1 MNTPSTSE
9 EAGRWKEFE
18 IKLEE
23 LSDAEGNGHASQ
35 GPSPPPTRTSSRR
48 RNPVK
53 RFEFGELAEVKT
65 EEYNDVKQDFGY
77 DKEQGMEENEHD
89 DEVNMEE
96 LEQDVKEFRDNLPY
110 VEYHDGLQWQFMVDR
125 INEGHDPLNYGSQLW
140 RHFRD
145 HYKNQS
151 LIWNKALLSYISRC
165 RRVLLPNLQI
175 MPFDMEA
182 KAALYQSLEY
192 PVPKEFREE
201 LITATGIELSPSGYV
216 EEYANRLPEI
226 ILQSHPPYKSSIGL
240 TSTTT
245 YSTLR
250 EPEGWHQI
258 PEDDRTP
265 WSDLEDRQILE
276 WVRAQAVDP
285 ETGRLTKILVPRKM
299 TEAMEY
305 WKKYREKHKTDRGLR
320 TLVTRFKYLREDLIN
335 STAIDTR
342 MKLELYYILSKPVDV
357 EAGEMFKA
365 FSILVIDEV
374 ARIRFA
380 LAVDYLLGRTDGE
393 LIDEDQYS
401 FFYDIRMLRKLVGR
415 SKVFDK
421 NDPDEQIEI
430 GRQIMKTIGQREWH
444 EQQAMGACSNST
456 KFPYCGPAK
465 QLPKTL
471 KRSNQQSAH
480 SSYLQSPKRQV
491 NVFETISGI
500 DFDKDVQQGPSSSM
514 ASNPAVKL
522 SDAMKTVEMS
532 ISVVKMHI
540 ARFHAEL
547 RTASVT
553 MTDERRLQCLTE
565 IEQLTRMFRLSG
577 KHALT
582 PPEPPKPAKPLKQP
596 KENKTN

>member
-1 MNTPSTSE
+1 M
-9 EAGRWKEFE
+9 R
-18 IKLEE
+18 E
-23 LSDAEGNGHASQ
+23 LQN
-35 GPSPPPTRTSSRR
+35 
-48 RNPVK
+48 
-53 RFEFGELAEVKT
+53 
-65 EEYNDVKQDFGY
+65 EY
-77 DKEQGMEENEHD
+77 
-89 DEVNMEE
+89 
-96 LEQDVKEFRDNLPY
+96 FRDDLPF

-125 INEGHDPLNYGSQLW
+125 INEGHDPLNYGPKLW
-140 RHFRD
+140 RLFRD
-145 HYKNQS
+145 HYNNQP
-151 LIWNKALLSYISRC
+151 LIRNKTLSGYISRC
-165 RRVLLPNLQI
+165 RRVLIPNIHI
-175 MPFDMEA
+175 MPFDIEV

-258 PEDDRTP
+258 PEDDRSP
-265 WSDLEDRQILE
+265 WNDLEDRQILE

-285 ETGRLTKILVPRKM
+285 ETGRLTKIVVPRKM

-320 TLVTRFKYLREDLIN
+320 TLATRFKHLREDLIN

-357 EAGEMFKA
+357 EAGEIFKA
-365 FSILVIDEV
+365 FSILVIDEE

-380 LAVDYLLGRTDGE
+380 LAVEYLLGRTDGE
-393 LIDEDQYS
+393 IIDEDQYA

-415 SKVFDK
+415 S
-421 NDPDEQIEI
+421 N
-430 GRQIMKTIGQREWH
+430 
-444 EQQAMGACSNST
+444 
-456 KFPYCGPAK
+456 GPAK
-465 QLPKTL
+465 QLSKTL

-491 NVFETISGI
+491 KIFETISGI
-500 DFDKDVQQGPSSSM
+500 DFDEDVQQGPSSSIHPSS
-514 ASNPAVKL
+514 SNPAVKL

-547 RTASVT
+547 RTASET

-582 PPEPPKPAKPLKQP
+582 LPEPPKPSKQQ
-596 KENKTN
+596 KVKQSETN